1 MNSEREEAIKEY
13 QAGKYHG
20 CVQEVFAQNCGLC
33 LYRFSCK
40 HIKHKEA
47 KKSG

>member
-1 MNSEREEAIKEY
+1 MSERIIAIEEY

-20 CVQEVFAQNCGLC
+20 CIQEVKKCELC

-40 HIKHKEA
+40 LIRYREVVEQ
-47 KKSG
+47 